1 MITTKRINEDLRD
14 VEGLEWISALR
25 SDGIRSLV
33 DAGKIDRSLLDEK
46 DLATLTRNSICFESR
61 VQSAFH
67 SCVARHCFFLTA
79 FDGFSLKNTDSRC
92 GILRRWR
99 FKFGLMILAL
109 VSAAESN
116 TPSPYH

>member
-46 DLATLTRNSICFESR
+46 DLATLTRNSICFESSESEFHQLTESTTLQRR
-61 VQSAFH
+61 V
-67 SCVARHCFFLTA
+67 
-79 FDGFSLKNTDSRC
+79 FDLLSTH
-92 GILRRWR
+92 
-99 FKFGLMILAL
+99 A
-109 VSAAESN
+109 
-116 TPSPYH
+116 